1 MQCIK
6 NPPQAAACGGVVGVW
21 RFELQASWSRTKRA
35 TICAIP
41 RKKTAAHRL
50 PLWLRKKDSNPH
62 NTSQSRRCYHYTIPH
77 RTLFSSA
84 LLLYHAIS
92 LCQHL
97 FYKILLFLHP
107 AQGLHFVCES
117 DRISNRTKHAGMP
130 AHFTRMVEHLWQN
143 SNMRSRSAS
152 RCCRR
157 TRTDGSVSLTW

>member
-1 MQCIK
+1 MKVGISAGTANSLLGPLLPFFMQCIK

-77 RTLFSSA
+77 HALVWGRRDAGVRVLYYYTKKAAPCQPLFQKNSCARKLPHS
-84 LLLYHAIS
+84 
-92 LCQHL
+92 Q
-97 FYKILLFLHP
+97 
-107 AQGLHFVCES
+107 
-117 DRISNRTKHAGMP
+117 AGFSC
-130 AHFTRMVEHLWQN
+130 ACN
-143 SNMRSRSAS
+143 SH
-152 RCCRR
+152 CFP
-157 TRTDGSVSLTW
+157 LQ